1 MATPWPGL
9 LCCAFLLPF
18 TPAYISHQELKLDC
32 SQPLL
37 FSITQED
44 LSGLLRVVT
53 KWAWLVR
60 AAQAQLTSPAPQDL
74 GRSAVAG
81 CSVVL
86 SLHLAVTFQR
96 NGW

>member
-1 MATPWPGL
+1 M
-9 LCCAFLLPF
+9 LCISLAFYSSLHL
-18 TPAYISHQELKLDC
+18 TSRTETKDC
-32 SQPLL
+32 SQSLL
-37 FSITQED
+37 FSVTQED

-86 SLHLAVTFQR
+86 SLQLAVTFQS